1 MFTGKKYTPGW
12 YVEYREMDNTPV
24 FAKEGAIIPM
34 LVNEDTNTLVFE
46 NLEIKVFA
54 GENKYTLY
62 DEIGQIDFEI
72 KKEKET
78 YILDIEKSKDMI
90 TKSILVN
97 FVDLPSG
104 EVALNGKKIAKGK
117 KVKVNF

>member
-1 MFTGKKYTPGW
+1 
-12 YVEYREMDNTPV
+12 
-24 FAKEGAIIPM
+24 M

-46 NLEIKVFA
+46 NLEIKVYA

-72 KKEKET
+72 KKDKET
-78 YILDIEKSKDMI
+78 YILDIKKSKDI
-90 TKSILVN
+90 VTISILVN

-104 EVALNGKKIAKGK
+104 EVSLNGKKIATGK